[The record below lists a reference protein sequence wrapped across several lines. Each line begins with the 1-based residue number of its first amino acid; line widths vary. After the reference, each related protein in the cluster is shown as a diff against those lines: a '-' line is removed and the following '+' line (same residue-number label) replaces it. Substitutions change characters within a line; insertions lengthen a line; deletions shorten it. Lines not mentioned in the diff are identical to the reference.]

1 MIIVI
6 ADDLTGA
13 AELGGIG
20 LRYNLR
26 VEITNQ
32 IGVDFTTGTEL
43 LVINTNT
50 RSMAVETA
58 MEQLRR
64 ALNWIEQLPYSF
76 LFKKVDSVLRGHV
89 LAEINMQLAHMHLKR
104 ALLLPANPRLGRI
117 IHHGKYYVQ
126 GQEIHETHFSND
138 PEFPIKNADVLHMVG
153 AGEGAKVMTWRDIF
167 PEEGLVVGEVLT
179 EEELNKWMQLVPDD
193 VLLAGGSSAF
203 IAFLTQKMAVQG
215 LHKEDTSDTFLGFK
229 RPCLFVCGSNYKK
242 SVQRVQ
248 AWRMANEPVC
258 YLPLIQPTEAINGQQ
273 LYSWIERVKAALA
286 CQQKAIVAF
295 DNEGMAD
302 LDFTSGFLREQMAR
316 AVNCLLNEVF
326 VRELVIEG
334 GATADAILA
343 QRQITRLKPLEELGP
358 GVIRCRMHKDPEIWI
373 TLKPGSYP
381 WFIL

>member
-26 VEITNQ
+26 VEIANQ
-32 IGVDFTTGTEL
+32 IGVAFSTETDL
-43 LVINTNT
+43 LVININT
-50 RSMAVETA
+50 RSMIEAA
-58 MEQLRR
+58 MEQLSR
-64 ALNWIEQLPYSF
+64 ALKWIEQLPYSF

-89 LAEINMQLAHMHLKR
+89 TAEINMQLVNTHMKR

-117 IHHGKYYVQ
+117 IKNGKYYVQ
-126 GQEIHETHFSND
+126 GQEIHETHFSKD
-138 PEFPIKNADVLHMVG
+138 PEFPIKNADVLHMLG
-153 AGEGAKVMTWRDIF
+153 AGEEVQVMAWRDIF
-167 PEEGLVVGEVLT
+167 PEEGIVVGEVLT
-179 EEELNKWMQLVPDD
+179 EEDVEKWIQLVPDD

-203 IAFLTQKMAVQG
+203 IAFLTQKIAGQG
-215 LHKEDTSDTFLGFK
+215 FQKEDASDTFSGFN
-229 RPCLFVCGSNYKK
+229 RPCLYVCGSNYEK

-258 YLPLIQPTEAINGQQ
+258 YLPIVQPGEKMNGQ
-273 LYSWIERVKAALA
+273 LLNNWIERVKAAIA
-286 CQQKAIVAF
+286 CHQKAIVAF
-295 DNEGMAD
+295 DNEG
-302 LDFTSGFLREQMAR
+302 LRGLSLTPCFLREQMAQ
-316 AVNCLLNEVF
+316 AVHNLLNEVF

-343 QRQITRLKPLEELGP
+343 QRHITQLKPLEELGP
-358 GVIRCRMHKDPEIWI
+358 GVIRCNMHKDPEIWI
-373 TLKPGSYP
+373 TLKPGSYS